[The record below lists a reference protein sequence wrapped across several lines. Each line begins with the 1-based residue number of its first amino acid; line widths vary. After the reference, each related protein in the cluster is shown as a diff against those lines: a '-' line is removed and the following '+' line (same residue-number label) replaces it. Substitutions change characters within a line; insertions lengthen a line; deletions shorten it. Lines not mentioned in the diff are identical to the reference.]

1 MKDPL
6 FIQNVAIEWEALEED
21 SYVRDIPALRSM
33 GTLVFTHNITLLVG
47 ENGTGKSTLLEAM
60 AIHYGFNPEGGTLNY
75 RFHTYDDYSDLH
87 EGIRM
92 QRHYSKPR
100 ANYFFRAESFFNMAT
115 KAIDYKVADYHS
127 MSHGESFLSFFQSF
141 DSAGLF
147 IMDEPEAALS
157 PQRQLTLLID
167 ICHLAK
173 LGAQFIIATH
183 SPILLGLPGAKL
195 LSFDDGI
202 IKPINY
208 EDTASYQVTKR
219 FLNDRES
226 FLKLLLADQ

>member
-1 MKDPL
+1 MKEPL
-6 FIQNVAIEWEALEED
+6 FIQSIYIDWNSLDED
-21 SYVRDIPALRSM
+21 SYVRDIPALQSM
-33 GTLVFTHNITLLVG
+33 DMLSFTHNITLLVG

-75 RFHTYDDYSDLH
+75 QFHTYNDYSDLH
-87 EGIRM
+87 EAIRM
-92 QRHYSKPR
+92 QKYHFKPR

-127 MSHGESFLSFFQSF
+127 MSHGESFLAFFQSF

-167 ICHLAK
+167 ICHLAD

-183 SPILLGLPGAKL
+183 SPILLGLPGAEL
-195 LSFDDGI
+195 LSFDDGNI
-202 IKPINY
+202 TPCTY
-208 EDTASYQVTKR
+208 EETSSYQVTKR
-219 FLNDRES
+219 FVNDRES
-226 FLKLLLADQ
+226 FLKLLLTM